1 MFSLSVEL
9 YRNRCLSDF
18 FSSSSICHCNLPFAE
33 ITSVL
38 AAVETF
44 DRQRNEALWNCLS
57 LTDCEKFKI

>member
-1 MFSLSVEL
+1 MSIAG
-9 YRNRCLSDF
+9 F

-57 LTDCEKFKI
+57 LTDYEKFKI